1 MTCVLIVTLPA
12 TNNQNI
18 SISKTIFC
26 ERQDIPRKRKQQ
38 SNYFERQGHMRGF
51 VCPPI
56 YIRRPPCVTTFILS
70 QTLTHYFEQLFS
82 AQQKFRLKFGF
93 LGKINH
99 LKFVDLTSKLT
110 CYMSLPLDKKR
121 KGTTMTAS

>member
-1 MTCVLIVTLPA
+1 MKD
-12 TNNQNI
+12 
-18 SISKTIFC
+18 KTF
-26 ERQDIPRKRKQQ
+26 QRKRKQQ
-38 SNYFERQGHMRGF
+38 SNYFEKQGHMRGF

-56 YIRRPPCVTTFILS
+56 YIQRPPCVTTFILS
-70 QTLTHYFEQLFS
+70 QTLTHFFEQLCS